1 MLLNLIRF
9 AFKSWFWHLNNES
22 ELRIANLLFS
32 KEPRDRTRWKYLVLS
47 LYQLPH
53 STICQSAI
61 GGVWLYI
68 IIWVMSSNLFIYWNS
83 DWQILTVW
91 YKLMHYWCFVSS
103 FFSFKKHLNKIYQ
116 PGVHLRQMPWNFWR
130 KFEQLFI
137 TPNKKR
143 RSRLYIK
150 PNEFK

>member
-91 YKLMHYWCFVSS
+91 YKLMHYWCFVSR
-103 FFSFKKHLNKIYQ
+103 FFFLKKNLNKIYQ
-116 PGVHLRQMPWNFWR
+116 PGVHLRQMLEIFGVSSSNFLSR
-130 KFEQLFI
+130 
-137 TPNKKR
+137 PDKKR
-143 RSRLYIK
+143 RSRL
-150 PNEFK
+150 